1 MSKTVDTIYELI
13 EKDYSKKTLDNNIDL
28 FLDFYRHDMMAWYNG
43 YKVIEIYKY
52 LLSLNLEDDNE
63 IFPYIN
69 SRIMQDFNDYEIG
82 VTQSVYMGDFQA
94 SQDYVEL
101 IYKLI
106 DAYEVIKQYS
116 DKTSLTKIT
125 PDISFIRDYTACM
138 MVILNKSFF
147 QLDKDTIFKMI
158 RSIRN
163 NAYLKHICD
172 NGMGKQLLDRD
183 YIFQYCSRY
192 LCTDEF
198 VNYDNFGDDY
208 LLTSLKEGK
217 IKDQG
222 LVKKIIQKTD
232 IYYLL
237 IIFDY
242 KVSNY
247 LDMLERISNDKLF
260 HLIHFNLFFNQ
271 LLDYDLIIFALNFI
285 MEDERSNNYL
295 NDEQKDKIIDKVVD
309 YYPPYLNDKQ
319 ILFLLEKSNNTLLKI
334 NIRENL
340 KNNHWSDD
348 TKKKVKEII
357 DYKPGIKLSSPIELS
372 EEEKKLANINME
384 LLLLNEERRHNA
396 IDNGTTNDISVEDA
410 INTLDN
416 IFKDKEKDVSTC
428 FAALKALIRKFLGD
442 DNVNVYLGKYKDCN
456 GLADYPNY
464 AININLIAIQRLLNC
479 QDYEKNPEALHI
491 LDTIFHEAR
500 HLKQFKEME
509 SAGIDSEAY
518 KQYKEDLLC
527 KLLNHYYSNNYYGI
541 NLEKDARVVGAQS
554 LGNLLSSCFPYLP
567 NCIKYYYNLAIQ
579 EQNKDYGDKKIF
591 ELSAEVNVDEVLEK
605 MISICPS
612 IVKDHPLLLLEYD
625 LEGHK
630 KNGES
635 LNNKVAS

>member
-271 LLDYDLIIFALNFI
+271 LLDYDLHVFTSYDILIDCLYCGFIFS
-285 MEDERSNNYL
+285 DES
-295 NDEQKDKIIDKVVD
+295 
-309 YYPPYLNDKQ
+309 
-319 ILFLLEKSNNTLLKI
+319 FSLK
-334 NIRENL
+334 
-340 KNNHWSDD
+340 
-348 TKKKVKEII
+348 
-357 DYKPGIKLSSPIELS
+357 
-372 EEEKKLANINME
+372 
-384 LLLLNEERRHNA
+384 
-396 IDNGTTNDISVEDA
+396 
-410 INTLDN
+410 
-416 IFKDKEKDVSTC
+416 
-428 FAALKALIRKFLGD
+428 
-442 DNVNVYLGKYKDCN
+442 
-456 GLADYPNY
+456 
-464 AININLIAIQRLLNC
+464 
-479 QDYEKNPEALHI
+479 
-491 LDTIFHEAR
+491 
-500 HLKQFKEME
+500 
-509 SAGIDSEAY
+509 
-518 KQYKEDLLC
+518 
-527 KLLNHYYSNNYYGI
+527 
-541 NLEKDARVVGAQS
+541 
-554 LGNLLSSCFPYLP
+554 
-567 NCIKYYYNLAIQ
+567 
-579 EQNKDYGDKKIF
+579 
-591 ELSAEVNVDEVLEK
+591 K
-605 MISICPS
+605 M
-612 IVKDHPLLLLEYD
+612 
-625 LEGHK
+625 
-630 KNGES
+630 
-635 LNNKVAS
+635 